1 MKVLAIGTT
10 SILLNFFKE
19 NTSIKNIDYFSRK
32 SINQID
38 FKKYTH
44 LINFCVDP
52 AIKKKNYS
60 EINDIDKK
68 LLKLTKEFKI
78 IYIFFSTRVIYGSNK
93 KFFYKE
99 SDTKKKPSNKY
110 GKNKKII
117 ENNIVLFKKK
127 SHLILRLGTFL
138 YFSLL
143 KRNLFI
149 NKMLNDLKYKGH
161 IKLDT
166 SKITTKDFITID
178 YFVKNLDILIK
189 SGKIGTYN
197 LSSGIGI
204 KIIDIANNIIKGYGK
219 GKVIMTKKLK
229 KNDSFI
235 LSTKKINKA
244 TQIKINKS
252 NILSYCRKIG
262 RDLRD
267 V

>member
-1 MKVLAIGTT
+1 MKILVIGTT

-19 NTSIKNIDYFSRK
+19 NTSIKGIDFFSRK
-32 SINQID
+32 SINKID
-38 FKKYTH
+38 FKMYTH

-52 AIKKKNYS
+52 SIKKKKYS

-78 IYIFFSTRVIYGSNK
+78 IYIFFSTRVIYSVKKK
-93 KFFYKE
+93 KFKE
-99 SDTKKKPSNKY
+99 SDIKKKPIHKY

-143 KRNLFI
+143 KRDLFI
-149 NKMLNDLKYKGH
+149 NKMLNNLKYKGY

-166 SKITTKDFITID
+166 NKTTIKDFITVD
-178 YFVKNLDILIK
+178 YFVKSLDILIK
-189 SGKIGTYN
+189 SGNIGTYN

-204 KIIDIANNIIKGYGK
+204 RIIDIANNIIKGYGK

-229 KNDSFI
+229 KMIHLYFVQ
-235 LSTKKINKA
+235 KK
-244 TQIKINKS
+244 
-252 NILSYCRKIG
+252 
-262 RDLRD
+262 
-267 V
+267 